1 MVFMDE
7 TTKEAL
13 DFQYILNKIEVQ
25 TPYGLMFKN
34 RMRPFTIGEEEELKK
49 QLDILDSYISYEKDL
64 DIRRRFNDLLAHIKD
79 LRNSIKRA
87 RDGFTLNEVELFE
100 IKNFL
105 FILIELKTLFEE
117 KKIPQF
123 TETTI
128 EPIDSLM
135 EVLDPEDTKISTFYI
150 YDEYSEELKSIRK
163 EKGKIKKEI
172 RQESSRIK
180 EKVESQLGVK
190 LRPDNSISVS
200 KNRKDELESLQ
211 ENENMVYVSETYMMI
226 KFAIKTTE
234 KINSL
239 ERIEQILENKEDREE
254 QRIKEMLTKEVAKRS
269 KEIYKN
275 MVSIG
280 KLDLILAKSKMAL
293 EINGTKPQILNNHHI
308 NIKNGRHPKVEE
320 LLNERDL
327 DFKAISVDLKP
338 GVATITGANMGGK
351 TISLKLIG
359 LLAAMAQYGLYVPAE
374 RMTLGL
380 SKYIKTSIGDMQSTD
395 SGLSTFGGEIKV
407 VSQAMERADEQG
419 LILIDELARGTNP
432 QEGYAISKAIVTHLL
447 NKASISLLTTHYDNV
462 ANIEDVVHL
471 QVVGLSNLDFDKL
484 KDEIKTSDG
493 MDIINKHMD
502 YRLRLVEK
510 SKEIPKDA
518 LNIAKIMG
526 LDDEILQ
533 IAEDIIDNDERM

>member
-1 MVFMDE
+1 
-7 TTKEAL
+7 
-13 DFQYILNKIEVQ
+13 
-25 TPYGLMFKN
+25 
-34 RMRPFTIGEEEELKK
+34 
-49 QLDILDSYISYEKDL
+49 
-64 DIRRRFNDLLAHIKD
+64 
-79 LRNSIKRA
+79 
-87 RDGFTLNEVELFE
+87 
-100 IKNFL
+100 
-105 FILIELKTLFEE
+105 
-117 KKIPQF
+117 
-123 TETTI
+123 
-128 EPIDSLM
+128 M